1 MEWQRECRNVKGLDQ
16 RGEDNLAAALNLRVV
31 DERQD
36 EVEPDDPATCLPLA
50 QPLVKLHQ
58 GDYETQVSEE
68 LARGSLFSWFRELF
82 FGEVRP

>member
-36 EVEPDDPATCLPLA
+36 ELEPAA
-50 QPLVKLHQ
+50 PLVKLHQ